1 MVDLVGQTLLK
12 YRLDVAMRAGYSGQV
27 YRAVN
32 TQSGADVALKVFK
45 PSAAPQ
51 AMKAALQ
58 PLLSLK
64 HPNIVQSLEIGESP
78 SGLFLV
84 TEFVQGGSLSTLLS
98 RYSQENRQLE
108 YPLAL
113 SLMRQAA
120 EALTHA
126 HGLGIIHGDIKP
138 DNLLLSVPTT
148 TTQLS
153 RAYTLKI
160 GDFSVS
166 KIASDSAITQEELII
181 SSPAYMS
188 PEQCQGLPSDSRTD
202 LYSFGILM
210 YEVFTGLL
218 PFEVKNIGEAAIK
231 HLYAAPRSPKE
242 LRSDLSSDL
251 ETLILRLLAKN
262 PADRYANTGDVRD
275 ALQGMLERIEPQG
288 PPPTI
293 IRGAGDVLPA
303 MPMIADLPDKSDS
316 PRVSVID
323 SFGRIVKVLT
333 LTNAG
338 IRAGRLETNEA
349 KLDDDLVSRQH
360 LRVDWNGEQA
370 YITDLGSSNGTFLS
384 GLSGQR
390 MLPHSPTPWS
400 FRSSVSVGS
409 YWLRLE
415 APEVAS
421 RLLVG
426 VALDAASERL
436 VLQAGS
442 AGVVRVTV
450 ANLGRLV
457 DHFNF
462 RIDGIPSE
470 WVRGPSD
477 AVQLNPGVQ
486 TAVMLTV
493 MPPRNSSATAGKR
506 EITVVAT
513 SREHP
518 ENTASAKGTL
528 TIEPFAQ
535 TTLALKPLRKSARTK
550 TTFTA
555 HLVNNGNAKLNYA
568 LYCEEDEPQLGFK
581 FAAPLLTLEPGEAKD
596 VPLEVS
602 AAFKLLGGTQVRP
615 FRVIAR
621 GSTRAIRF
629 PTPGAT
635 SSSGAGGMNA
645 AQLAQQA
652 QADAQARAAAIQQS
666 AGDDVL
672 QQAQNAMLGDG
683 KLDLGR
689 VASSVQG
696 RLKGDATA
704 MARQGMQAA
713 QGGLLTAGQKA
724 LSGTGKRNAQL
735 APLLEDGGAL
745 PGSDPMVV
753 NAQLAHGA
761 LLPLWLPP
769 AILAL
774 LALLFFVFNRPPT
787 ITTFE
792 ASTLQPFLKTP
803 VPVRFEIGNA
813 GSLELQVGA
822 NKAVKISNTAS
833 TYTVPGFTALTPV
846 KLTLIARGNFG
857 ATAQKEITV
866 TPQARQPSIAEFR
879 AIPPQLIRGQPVLLR
894 YNVKDAEQLLFDR
907 GDGQP
912 PTKLSKLQ
920 GTIRDTPR
928 EPRTYKLIAINGD
941 KRVELPLSI
950 AVDVLPPQIVGFKI
964 GPTRVVRGETLTI
977 QLEWKTRNASSVDLT
992 DVGTVPPLNI
1002 QTLAAPTAT
1011 KTYTLTATNAKGQTV
1026 TRSIPVNVVEPAPII
1041 PPPPPPIAIV
1051 APLPPPPVV
1060 APPPPP
1066 PVVTPPPPVV
1076 APPPPPVVAPPPPV
1090 VRPPVVVKPPPPPV
1104 VVRPPVLVKPPPSPP
1119 VVRPPVVVKPPSPPP
1134 VIRPPVVVKPPVVA
1148 VVKPLVVV
1156 KPPVPTPPPP
1166 AAPPPPP
1173 PTTIGGKMMGT
1184 WYHNYGT
1191 LRITQLGNRISGS
1204 YKNLLTDTSSRFT
1217 GTIEGSKVRGLSEGK
1232 SFTWTINGDGTTFDG
1247 TNTDGAQWCGAK
1259 EGTAF
1264 NAGCSFSGT
1273 WASASPELPAEK
1285 RENCEIRLTR
1295 TDDSIQGT
1303 YCNGQLEGKLEYR
1316 SGQAVFAGQFKKQD
1330 GTSSGNFAFVL
1341 SGSESNQFGG
1351 NASSVNGQKV
1361 AAWCGWRGGRAKPE
1375 PCMMK

>member
-12 YRLDVAMRAGYSGQV
+12 YKLSAAMRAGYSGQV
-27 YRAVN
+27 YRARD
-32 TQSGADVALKVFK
+32 TESGADVALKVFK
-45 PSAAPQ
+45 PSAGMG

-58 PLLSLK
+58 PLLALK

-98 RYSQENRQLE
+98 RYAQENRQLE

-166 KIASDSAITQEELII
+166 KIVGDSAITQDELII

-188 PEQCQGLPSDSRTD
+188 PEQCQGIPSDSRTD

-242 LRSDLSSDL
+242 LRADLSGDL

-293 IRGAGDVLPA
+293 IRGAGEALPA

-316 PRVSVID
+316 PRVTVVD
-323 SFGRIVKVLT
+323 GFGRIIKVLT

-338 IRAGRLETNEA
+338 IRVGRLETNEA
-349 KLDDDLVSRQH
+349 KLDDDQVSRQH

-370 YITDLGSSNGTFLS
+370 YITDLGSSNGTH
-384 GLSGQR
+384 LSGQQ
-390 MLPHSPTPWS
+390 MLPHTPTPWS
-400 FRSSVSVGS
+400 FRASVSVGS

-470 WVRGPSD
+470 WVRGPTD

-518 ENTASAKGTL
+518 ENTASAKGSL

-535 TTLALKPLRKSARTK
+535 TTLTLKPMRKSARTK

-555 HLVNNGNAKLNYA
+555 SLANNGNARLNYA
-568 LYCEEDEPQLGFK
+568 LYCEEDEPKLGFK
-581 FAAPLLTLEPGEAKD
+581 FAAPLLTLEPGESKD

-621 GSTRAIRF
+621 GSTRSIRF
-629 PTPGAT
+629 PTPSAT
-635 SSSGAGGMNA
+635 SSGAGGLNA
-645 AQLAQQA
+645 AQLTQQA
-652 QADAQARAAAIQQS
+652 QADAQARAAAIQQG

-689 VASSVQG
+689 VAGSVQG

-713 QGGLLTAGQKA
+713 QGGLLKAGQQA
-724 LSGTGKRNAQL
+724 LSGTGKRNPQL
-735 APLLEDGGAL
+735 APLLEEGGAL
-745 PGSDPMVV
+745 PGSDPMAVT
-753 NAQLAHGA
+753 AQLAHGA
-761 LLPLWLPP
+761 LLPMWLPP

-803 VPVRFEIGNA
+803 VPVRFETGNA
-813 GSLELQVGA
+813 SSLELQIGA
-822 NKAVKISNTAS
+822 NTPVKLPASAS
-833 TYTVPGFTALTPV
+833 TFTVPGFTALTPV

-912 PTKLSKLQ
+912 PVQLPKMQ
-920 GTIRDTPR
+920 GAIRDTPR

-950 AVDVLPPQIVGFKI
+950 AVDVLPPQIIGFKI
-964 GPTRVVRGETLTI
+964 GPTKVIRGETLTI
-977 QLEWKTRNASSVDLT
+977 QLEWKTRNASSVELT
-992 DVGTVPPLNI
+992 DVGTVPPLSI
-1002 QTLAAPTAT
+1002 QTLAAPSAS
-1011 KTYTLTATNAKGQTV
+1011 KTYTLTARNAKGQTV
-1026 TRSIPVNVVEPAPII
+1026 TRSIPVIVIEPAPII
-1041 PPPPPPIAIV
+1041 APPAPPVAAAVPPPPVVVVPP
-1051 APLPPPPVV
+1051 APPVVPPPAPPVV

-1066 PVVTPPPPVV
+1066 PVVV
-1076 APPPPPVVAPPPPV
+1076 APPPPPVPV
-1090 VRPPVVVKPPPPPV
+1090 V
-1104 VVRPPVLVKPPPSPP
+1104 
-1119 VVRPPVVVKPPSPPP
+1119 PPSPPP
-1134 VIRPPVVVKPPVVA
+1134 VIKPPAVVKPPIAIVKPPVTVRPPVTVKPPVVA
-1148 VVKPLVVV
+1148 VVKPPS
-1156 KPPVPTPPPP
+1156 PPPTPT
-1166 AAPPPPP
+1166 APPPPP
-1173 PTTIGGKMMGT
+1173 PTAIGGKLMGT

-1191 LRITQLGNRISGS
+1191 LNITQIGDRISGS
-1204 YKNLLTDTSSRFT
+1204 YKNLLTGSSSRFT
-1217 GTIEGSKVRGLSEGK
+1217 GKIEGNKVRGLSEGK
-1232 SFTWTINGDGTTFDG
+1232 AFTWTVNGDGTTFDG

-1259 EGTAF
+1259 ENTAF
-1264 NAGCSFSGT
+1264 NEGCSFSGT
-1273 WASASPELPAEK
+1273 WTSAWQGTGFQNEK
-1285 RENCEIRLTR
+1285 CEIKLTR
-1295 TDDSIQGT
+1295 SNDDIKGT

-1316 SGQAVFAGQFKKQD
+1316 NGQAVFTGQVRKL
-1330 GTSSGNFAFVL
+1330 GSSEPGNFAFVQSGL
-1341 SGSESNQFGG
+1341 ESKQFSGS
-1351 NASSVNGQKV
+1351 ASSLNGQIV
-1361 AAWCGWRGGRAKPE
+1361 YEWCGWRGGRAKPE

>member
-1 MVDLVGQTLLK
+1 MIDLVGQTLLR

-27 YRAVN
+27 YRAKD
-32 TQSGADVALKVFK
+32 TQSGADVAVKVFK

-58 PLLSLK
+58 PLLQLK
-64 HPNIVQSLEIGESP
+64 HPNIVQSLELGESP
-78 SGLFLV
+78 NGLFLV

-98 RYSQENRQLE
+98 RYSQENKQLE

-126 HGLGIIHGDIKP
+126 HGMGIIHGDIKP

-153 RAYTLKI
+153 RAYALKI

-242 LRSDLSSDL
+242 LRADLSNDL
-251 ETLILRLLAKN
+251 ETLILRLLSKN

-293 IRGAGDVLPA
+293 IRNASDALPT
-303 MPMIADLPDKSDS
+303 MPAIADLPDKSDS

-349 KLDDDLVSRQH
+349 KLDDDQVSRQH

-370 YITDLGSSNGTFLS
+370 YITDLGSSNGTHLA
-384 GLSGQR
+384 GQR

-400 FRSSVSVGS
+400 FRGHVSVGS

-462 RIDGIPSE
+462 RIDGIPAE
-470 WVRGPSD
+470 WVRGPTD

-493 MPPRNSSATAGKR
+493 MPPRNASATAGKR

-513 SREHP
+513 SREHTD
-518 ENTASAKGTL
+518 NTASAKGTL

-535 TTLALKPLRKSARTK
+535 TTLNLKPLRKSARTK

-555 HLVNNGNAKLNYA
+555 SLTNNGNAKLNYA

-581 FAAPLLTLEPGEAKD
+581 FAAPLLSLEPGESRD
-596 VPLEVS
+596 VPLEVTAS
-602 AAFKLLGGTQVRP
+602 FKLLGGTQIRP

-629 PTPGAT
+629 PSATGAT
-635 SSSGAGGMNA
+635 SSSGAGLNP
-645 AQLAQQA
+645 AQLAQKA

-666 AGDDVL
+666 AGDDAL

-689 VASSVQG
+689 VASAAQG
-696 RLKGDATA
+696 RLTSDATA
-704 MARQGMQAA
+704 IARQGMQAA
-713 QGGLLTAGQKA
+713 QGGLLAAGQKA
-724 LSGTGKRNAQL
+724 LSGAGKRNAQL

-745 PGSDPMVV
+745 PGSDPMIVT
-753 NAQLAHGA
+753 AQLAHGA
-761 LLPLWLPP
+761 LLPMWLPP

-803 VPVRFEIGNA
+803 VPVRFETGNA
-813 GSLELQVGA
+813 GSLELQIGA
-822 NKAVKISNTAS
+822 NNPVKIPNNAS

-857 ATAQKEITV
+857 ASAQKEITV

-894 YNVKDAEQLLFDR
+894 YNVKDAEALLFDR

-912 PTKLSKLQ
+912 PVPLRKMQ

-941 KRVELPLSI
+941 KRVELPLSL
-950 AVDVLPPQIVGFKI
+950 AVDVLPPQIIGFKI
-964 GPTRVVRGETLTI
+964 GPTTVIRGQTLTI
-977 QLEWKTRNASSVDLT
+977 QLEWKTRNVSSVEVT
-992 DVGTVPPLNI
+992 DFGTGGQSDTQI
-1002 QTLAAPTAT
+1002 LAAPTAS
-1011 KTYTLTATNAKGQTV
+1011 KTYTLTATNSKGQTV
-1026 TRSIPVNVVEPAPII
+1026 TRSIPVNVVEPAP
-1041 PPPPPPIAIV
+1041 
-1051 APLPPPPVV
+1051 VV

-1066 PVVTPPPPVV
+1066 PPPPVAVVVPPPVAPPPPVV
-1076 APPPPPVVAPPPPV
+1076 APPPPPVVPPPPTPRVVTPSPPPV
-1090 VRPPVVVKPPPPPV
+1090 VVPPPTVKPPVVVVKPPV
-1104 VVRPPVLVKPPPSPP
+1104 LVRPPVAVAKPP
-1119 VVRPPVVVKPPSPPP
+1119 VAVVKPPVTVAKPP
-1134 VIRPPVVVKPPVVA
+1134 VAVAKPPVVA
-1148 VVKPLVVV
+1148 VVKP
-1156 KPPVPTPPPP
+1156 PTASPPPP
-1166 AAPPPPP
+1166 APPPPP
-1173 PTTIGGKMMGT
+1173 PTTIGGPMMGA

-1191 LRITQLGNRISGS
+1191 LNITQIGNRISGS
-1204 YKNLLTDTSSRFT
+1204 YQNLLTGSSSRFT
-1217 GTIEGSKVRGLSEGK
+1217 GRIEGSKVRGLSEGK
-1232 SFTWTINGDGTTFDG
+1232 VFTWTINGDGTTFEG
-1247 TNTDGAQWCGAK
+1247 TNTDGTQWCGAK
-1259 EGTAF
+1259 QGTVF

-1273 WASASPELPAEK
+1273 WISASKGLTEDK
-1285 RENCEIRLTR
+1285 RENCEIKLTR
-1295 TDDSIQGT
+1295 TDDDIKGT
-1303 YCNGQLEGKLEYR
+1303 YCNGELEGKIEFR
-1316 SGQAVFAGQFKKQD
+1316 NGQAVFTGQFKNQAN
-1330 GTSSGNFAFVL
+1330 SRGNFAFVL
-1341 SGSESNQFGG
+1341 SGSESKQFGG
-1351 NASSVNGQKV
+1351 NASSLNGQQV
-1361 AAWCGWRGGRAKPE
+1361 EAWCGWRGGRGKPE
-1375 PCMMK
+1375 PCMAK